1 MVNINRS
8 FIWAYNIEDFS
19 LMKEAPFKTKTECA
33 KVLKISRNTVRKYID
48 TQKVCNYRWVISSK
62 ELRVEELYSIW
73 NISSKLLEV
82 IIGELLGDGYI
93 RLGKIKG
100 DGYIRLGKIKGDI
113 TQGRL
118 EFTFSTKNIIYLK
131 YLKFNALAF
140 ICTRSLPTPWPNPL
154 TGKNQHNIDFLLNIY
169 LF

>member
-1 MVNINRS
+1 
-8 FIWAYNIEDFS
+8 
-19 LMKEAPFKTKTECA
+19 MKEAPFKTKTECA

-100 DGYIRLGKIKGDI
+100 DI

-118 EFTFSTKNIIYLK
+118 EFTLSTKNIIYLK